1 MLKVDYIDTFKR
13 NFGSLINLILRT
25 FTYFYWKPR
34 KKLIKA
40 IIFAVFQH
48 IYFYYNIG
56 LFPKEI
62 FIQDL
67 NLNGLESLPSSPPR
81 RMNSQRRTST
91 SYSQMLNGACAEDNQ
106 SYAPPDYY

>member
-1 MLKVDYIDTFKR
+1 MLKMYYIDTFKG
-13 NFGSLINLILRT
+13 NFGSHINLILRT

-40 IIFAVFQH
+40 IFFAVFQN
-48 IYFYYNIG
+48 IYFYYNVG

-67 NLNGLESLPSSPPR
+67 KS
-81 RMNSQRRTST
+81 
-91 SYSQMLNGACAEDNQ
+91 
-106 SYAPPDYY
+106 